1 MLASGKGIPN
11 RACNLYEVLGAGED
25 IVFSEN
31 RKGLWRLGTMR
42 FDAAREG
49 GAGPLAPEGTE
60 MRWHQRRGRHYINVT
75 LLMG

>member
-1 MLASGKGIPN
+1 M
-11 RACNLYEVLGAGED
+11 
-25 IVFSEN
+25 FSEN